1 MQTPRDFVT
10 LLITSDSALDHPEQ
24 QKLPRFDD
32 ESRHF
37 MVVSK
42 PCLHPE
48 CPPRDGFIRGQY
60 ESVEFI
66 REIPR
71 KPKRSASNL
80 EITKARS
87 EEQALLDG
95 HQSSSSPEQ
104 PARTRQRGKTV
115 SFVETDVSQAK
126 REPPGTKH
134 VDSEDEAEIN
144 PVEWIM
150 VTRSDPGG
158 SVPRFMVERGTPAGI
173 VADAGKFL
181 DWACRKEHEVSPQ
194 VSEAVTTRDPSGS
207 TSKDFDAKQTN
218 DHLAGPQGS
227 SSANEPPEEAA
238 AAPQGLLASLA
249 TMAKTGIESYS
260 PQVIIDQLHGD
271 PQLAPEQ
278 IKTSIPGEA
287 KDADDDLSISST
299 SFASAEEGYDDD
311 TSAKS
316 ISSHSMKHTE
326 SIDQTPHDK
335 ELAKLQDRKRALDE
349 KFAKSREKELKDKE
363 NLTSKEQ
370 DRLRKAEEKHRR
382 EIEKQEA
389 KYRKEVAKLEAKR
402 AKETAKEEERK
413 KRELDKDE
421 KARLAREKEKLRQE
435 LEVMRIERD
444 IFRDQVGALQQENT
458 SLVARL
464 GKLSDGRSVLKEVQ
478 AEVATGSRSR
488 SSSIRRSKA
497 TGNGV
502 EATILEGEKDLSSN

>member
-1 MQTPRDFVT
+1 M
-10 LLITSDSALDHPEQ
+10 LI
-24 QKLPRFDD
+24 
-32 ESRHF
+32 
-37 MVVSK
+37 
-42 PCLHPE
+42 
-48 CPPRDGFIRGQY
+48 
-60 ESVEFI
+60 
-66 REIPR
+66 
-71 KPKRSASNL
+71 
-80 EITKARS
+80 
-87 EEQALLDG
+87 G
-95 HQSSSSPEQ
+95 HQSPSSPEQ

-115 SFVETDVSQAK
+115 SFVETGASHAK
-126 REPPGTKH
+126 EESTGTTK

-181 DWACRKEHEVSPQ
+181 DWACKKEHEISPHVSK
-194 VSEAVTTRDPSGS
+194 AATTSDPSVL
-207 TSKDFDAKQTN
+207 TSKDLEANQAN
-218 DHLAGPQGS
+218 GHLAGSKGS
-227 SSANEPPEEAA
+227 SAVNEPPEDVAA
-238 AAPQGLLASLA
+238 VPQGLLASLA
-249 TMAKTGIESYS
+249 NMAKEGVQSYA

-271 PQLAPEQ
+271 PQPAPEAMN
-278 IKTSIPGEA
+278 TSIPDQA
-287 KDADDDLSISST
+287 KDADDDLSISGT

-316 ISSHSMKHTE
+316 ISSHSMKHTTE
-326 SIDQTPHDK
+326 SIDQSPHDK
-335 ELAKLQDRKRALDE
+335 ELAKLQDRKRTLDE

-363 NLTSKEQ
+363 DLTSKEQ

-389 KYRKEVAKLEAKR
+389 KYKREIAKLEAKR

-421 KARLAREKEKLRQE
+421 KARLAREKEELRQE
-435 LEVMRIERD
+435 LEVTRKERD
-444 IFRDQVGALQQENT
+444 ILRDQVGALQRENT

-478 AEVATGSRSR
+478 AEIAGGSRSR
-488 SSSIRRSKA
+488 SSSIRRSKE
-497 TGNGV
+497 TGVGV
-502 EATILEGEKDLSSN
+502 EATIFTGEKDPPST